1 MTPHKL
7 VIKMRLIPVCQV
19 LRSPAGTIPAC
30 SGDSTRAHRLFSGG
44 HEPLASR
51 EEEEEEEAEAGNQSA
66 ALGGLDGRRR
76 NGDGSHSRREQNSMF
91 RFRTSRQK

>member
-19 LRSPAGTIPAC
+19 LRSPAGTIPAY

-51 EEEEEEEAEAGNQSA
+51 EEEEEEAGNQSA

-76 NGDGSHSRREQNSMF
+76 NGDGSHSGREQNSMF